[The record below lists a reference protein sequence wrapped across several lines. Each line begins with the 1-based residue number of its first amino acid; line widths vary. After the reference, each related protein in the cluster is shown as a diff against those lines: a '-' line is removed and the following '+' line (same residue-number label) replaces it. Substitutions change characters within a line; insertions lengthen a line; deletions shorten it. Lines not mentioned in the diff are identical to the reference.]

1 MGSALLAGD
10 SARAR
15 TVAEQLAALFP
26 GRFYIELQ
34 RGGLPAHEPHVRA
47 AVALREIQTRP
58 SSLPAPDVGVLAQS
72 GDVVVMWPGE
82 GIPRRY
88 PAALARAIADQV
100 NAHAHVYAVL
110 DGQQKAPGGAGA

>member
-1 MGSALLAGD
+1 MRWPWNS
-10 SARAR
+10 R
-15 TVAEQLAALFP
+15 Q
-26 GRFYIELQ
+26 
-34 RGGLPAHEPHVRA
+34 
-47 AVALREIQTRP
+47 P

-88 PAALARAIADQV
+88 PAELARAIADQV
-100 NAHAHVYAVL
+100 NAHAHVYAAL